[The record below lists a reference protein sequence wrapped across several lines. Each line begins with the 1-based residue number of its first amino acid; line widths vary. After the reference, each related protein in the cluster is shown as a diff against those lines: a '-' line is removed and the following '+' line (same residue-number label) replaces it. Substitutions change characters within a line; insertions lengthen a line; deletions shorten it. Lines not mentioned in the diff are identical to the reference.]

1 MSKSRQYI
9 LMMFMAGALLA
20 ISLLLYLGWIKQ
32 ESTPSGGTK
41 FVKMESV
48 GHV

>member
-1 MSKSRQYI
+1 
-9 LMMFMAGALLA
+9 MMLMAGALLA
-20 ISLLLYLGWIKQ
+20 VSLLLYLGWIQQ

-41 FVKMESV
+41 FVKMENA